1 MELGR
6 KVSYSRLI
14 DNFDNRNIFVSI
26 ILFSLVGQVI
36 GGSGG
41 PLFFVEVVATAVV
54 FFLTGTGG
62 GLISSQTAQCWFLF
76 ICFSICSFWGFI
88 IARIGSIVSLQKY
101 QLTISSICLLVS
113 IMIMTI
119 SLLYLTIL
127 QEWQTPT
134 RKPAAASIGRRP
146 FWSSLVTIVSNSSG
160 CGSRYAGF
168 MKIVYL

>member
-101 QLTISSICLLVS
+101 QLTIPSICLLVS

-134 RKPAAASIGRRP
+134 KTFISFAIRQPYNI
-146 FWSSLVTIVSNSSG
+146 IQ
-160 CGSRYAGF
+160 
-168 MKIVYL
+168 